1 MKQAKTAYINC
12 IGGISGDMLLGAL
25 VDVGVSIDEL
35 NSQLLAL
42 GRNNVYLS
50 GEVSQRNGVKGTKV
64 LVNFDREQ
72 GYPYSFQDFIDI
84 TKHSS
89 LPDGVISKSVDVFQ
103 RLSHAE
109 SLVHGVKETELH
121 LHELGTLDTL
131 VDVVASVIG
140 LDVLGIEKLF
150 CSPLPTGSGV
160 IDSEHGRIPAF
171 SPVTATLISI
181 ANAPVVP
188 APGNVQDAGEMV
200 TPTGAALATTMATF
214 TQPAINLEK
223 IGYGLGERDSRHFPN
238 VVSIWI
244 GERTEL
250 SKSRKLSLLET
261 NIDNMNPE
269 HLSFVQERLFDAGA
283 RDVWFTPIQMK
294 KNRPAIKLSAIVD
307 CAMELKAAEL
317 IMRETPSLGV
327 RFSQIDRYE
336 AERSVVQFETSL
348 GAVNFKLKKLDGSV
362 VSLSPEYEDCREI
375 AIKEGIPI
383 QDVYYKV
390 RLEAEKKLSKA
401 ALE

>member
-1 MKQAKTAYINC
+1 MKRTKTAYLNC

-35 NSQLLAL
+35 NSKLSAL
-42 GRNNVYLS
+42 ERNNIYIS
-50 GEVSQRNGVKGTKV
+50 GEVSQRNGVRGTKV
-64 LVNFDREQ
+64 LVNFDSEREC
-72 GYPYSFQDFIDI
+72 PHSFQDFIDI
-84 TKHSS
+84 TKRSS
-89 LPDGVISKSVDVFQ
+89 LPDSVISKSVDIFQ

-109 SLVHGVKETELH
+109 SLVHGVEETDLD

-140 LDVLGIEKLF
+140 LDFLGVEKLF

-160 IDSEHGRIPAF
+160 IDSEHGKIPAF
-171 SPVTATLISI
+171 SPVTAMLISI
-181 ANAPVVP
+181 ANVPVVP
-188 APGNVQDAGEMV
+188 VPGNVQHAGEMV
-200 TPTGAALATTMATF
+200 TPTGAALATTLATF
-214 TQPAINLEK
+214 RQPAITLEK

-244 GERTEL
+244 GERNEF
-250 SKSRKLSLLET
+250 SKSKKLSLLET

-269 HLSFVQERLFDAGA
+269 FLSFVQERLFEAGA
-283 RDVWFTPIQMK
+283 RDVWITPIQMK

-307 CAMELKAAEL
+307 ISMESKVAEL
-317 IMRETPSLGV
+317 IMRETPTLGV
-327 RFSQIDRYE
+327 RVSQIDRYE

-348 GAVNFKLKKLDGSV
+348 GVVNFKLKKLDGSV
-362 VSLSPEYEDCREI
+362 VSLSPEYEDCRKI

-383 QDVYYKV
+383 QDVYDKV
-390 RLEAEKKLSKA
+390 HIEAKKNYQKIL
-401 ALE
+401 